1 MADQTQILSHWVQ
14 HFDGLN
20 QSTQTFYSMVQKA
33 VEGKKIPDVKFAR
46 VDFKEGGI
54 FSSSREYLR
63 IVRGDLRYE
72 ICGAPFG
79 NGFFVS
85 SRLFADGKFGDSLMG
100 SMERGGLMAN
110 LAGAAAA
117 KVMGSDTYMK
127 IDSAQM
133 YLQLV
138 HRGLLEAVDAMTS
151 AAKLPPLAEADRK
164 PVMKGFFQ

>member
-1 MADQTQILSHWVQ
+1 
-14 HFDGLN
+14 
-20 QSTQTFYSMVQKA
+20 MVQKA
-33 VEGKKIPDVKFAR
+33 VETKKIPDVKFSR
-46 VDFKEGGI
+46 VEHKEGGL

-63 IVRGDLRYE
+63 VVRGDLRYE

-85 SRLFADGKFGDSLMG
+85 SRLFADGKLGDSLLG

-110 LAGAAAA
+110 IAGAVTSRVVGA
-117 KVMGSDTYMK
+117 DTYMK
-127 IDSAQM
+127 ADSAIM

-138 HRGLLEAVDAMTS
+138 HRGLLEAVDAMTTS
-151 AAKLPPLAEADRK
+151 ASLPRLPEAERK